1 MEQLSSELHWK
12 MLLIYR
18 DDIVAISPD
27 YVINVMKPSKG
38 AILQP
43 EVKSLGYVVGQDS
56 IATDQVKIQA
66 VEELTISPSS
76 PKTSMSC
83 GHSWAW

>member
-1 MEQLSSELHWK
+1 MSVICDRLLTASIQTGLQL
-12 MLLIYR
+12 
-18 DDIVAISPD
+18 
-27 YVINVMKPSKG
+27 KPSKG